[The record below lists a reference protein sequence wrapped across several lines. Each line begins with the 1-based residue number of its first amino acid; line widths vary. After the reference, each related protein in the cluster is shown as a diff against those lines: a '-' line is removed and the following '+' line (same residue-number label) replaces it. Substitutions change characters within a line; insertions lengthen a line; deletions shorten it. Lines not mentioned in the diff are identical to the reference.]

1 MQFDFFVSAIAQKEI
16 RKSFNWY
23 EEQSDGLGLRF
34 VNAIDHAV
42 NSISKNP
49 EVYQNRKGNTREF
62 VVDQFPYIIVYR
74 FVKKENRIYI
84 LHIFHTS
91 RNPKLKYRRK

>member
-16 RKSFNWY
+16 RKSFNY

-49 EVYQNRKGNTREF
+49 EAYQNRKGNTREF

-74 FVKKENRIYI
+74 LVKKENMVYI